1 MNLDSTKLLKGL
13 TRRFSY
19 GNRIDVTRD
28 WITLLSLTLIAF
40 AAIIAWNAWAFNT
53 VAEGGVIGAPA
64 TSTPAVFSQTS
75 LDAIHTVFSQRSDE
89 ELKYQTGVYGFADP
103 SQ

>member
-1 MNLDSTKLLKGL
+1 MNFDFPRIAKNL

-19 GNRIDVTRD
+19 GGHIDAARD
-28 WITLLSLTLIAF
+28 WMTLLSLALIIF

-53 VAEGGVIGAPA
+53 VAEGGIIGKAA
-64 TSTPAVFSQTS
+64 TSTPPVFSQTS
-75 LDAIHTVFSQRSDE
+75 LDAIHTVFSNRSAE
-89 ELKYQTGVYGFADP
+89 ELKYQTGAYGFADP